1 MSAGASQPDWPAL
14 FETMVS
20 VLYTAALSD
29 VLDEMGYREQVV
41 SPRLGIR
48 PLTPD
53 WVIVGRAR
61 TFYNEPNEDPEDPY
75 TLAIQ
80 GLDSIEPW
88 EILVAGGPVEDVG
101 IMGELS
107 AHRILQRG
115 GKGAL
120 VNGYSRDTRHLR
132 KMNFPVF
139 CREGTPIDTTGRSRV
154 TALDVPMAFGERTI
168 RPGDI
173 VFADADGVVI
183 VPREAEEEVARRAL
197 RRVKEEQTVR
207 EELRSG
213 TTIREAWDR
222 YHIL

>member
-1 MSAGASQPDWPAL
+1 MSAKPGKIDWPAL
-14 FETMVS
+14 FADMVS
-20 VLYTAALSD
+20 VLYSAALSD

-41 SPRLGIR
+41 SPALGIR
-48 PLTPD
+48 PLVAD
-53 WVIVGRAR
+53 WVIAGRAR
-61 TFYNEPNEDPEDPY
+61 TFYNEPNTNADDPY
-75 TLAIQ
+75 AMAIQ

-88 EILVAGGPVEDVG
+88 QILVAGGPVEDVG

-120 VNGYSRDTRHLR
+120 VNGHSRDTRHLR
-132 KMNFPVF
+132 QMGFPVF
-139 CREGTPIDTTGRSRV
+139 CRGGTPIDTTGRTRV
-154 TALDVPMAFGERTI
+154 TALDVPLAFGQRTI

-183 VPREAEEEVARRAL
+183 VPRAVEEEAVRRAL
-197 RRVKEEQTVR
+197 ERVKEETTVR
-207 EELRSG
+207 EELRRGS
-213 TTIREAWDR
+213 TSREVWER